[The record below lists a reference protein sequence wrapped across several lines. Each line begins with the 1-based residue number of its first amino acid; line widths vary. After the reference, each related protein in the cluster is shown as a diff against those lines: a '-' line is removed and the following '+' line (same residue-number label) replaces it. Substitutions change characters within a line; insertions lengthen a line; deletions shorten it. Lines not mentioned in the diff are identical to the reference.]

1 VKLVVTLW
9 LFFWS
14 SLFFYQ
20 LVVAQDVFQVLRD
33 SDVGYAEVKRG
44 VPLIF
49 PQDHFPHPDYRIE
62 WWYMTANLK
71 DQQGQDWG
79 LQWTLFRQSLSP
91 DGNLEGWD
99 SDQIWMAHAAV
110 TTPDKHFYAER
121 FSRGGIAQAG
131 VNQLTGSNG
140 FDAWID
146 DWRWQSASDTLFPST
161 LEFDIGE
168 HKVSLEL
175 NSKDD
180 WVLNGDAGF
189 SQKSAQ
195 GQASYYYSQPH
206 ITVKG
211 TVKTKDKTTPLSGN
225 AWLDREWSSQALA
238 QNQKGWDWFSLHLN
252 DGSKL
257 MVYQLRHDA
266 EDKLEGDLLSTGGLS
281 ASGLTDENW
290 ISGSW
295 IDMNGE
301 VTHLGKDD
309 IELNP
314 SSESQITTKNNTSIT
329 LPLDW
334 TISVSSSMLSTLN
347 RSLTIKPLYDEQWL
361 STSFPYWEGVVL
373 VSDDK
378 GQNIGKG
385 YMELTGYQPEQ

>member
-1 VKLVVTLW
+1 VKIVVTLL

-14 SLFFYQ
+14 SLFFSQ
-20 LVVAQDVFQVLRD
+20 LIVAQDVFQVLRD
-33 SDVGYAEVKRG
+33 NDVGYAEVKRG

-110 TTPDKHFYAER
+110 TTPDKHFFAQR
-121 FSRGGIAQAG
+121 FSRGGIDQAG
-131 VNQLTGSNG
+131 VNQLAGSKG

-146 DWRWQSASDTLFPST
+146 DWRWQSASDRLFPST
-161 LEFDIGE
+161 LEFNVGE
-168 HKVSLEL
+168 HKVSVEL

-195 GQASYYYSQPH
+195 GQASYYYSQPN

-211 TVKTKDKTTPLSGN
+211 AVKTKGKTIPLSGN

-238 QNQKGWDWFSLHLN
+238 QNQKGWDWFSLHLD
-252 DGSKL
+252 DGNKL
-257 MVYQLRHDA
+257 MVYQLRHD
-266 EDKLEGDLLSTGGLS
+266 TGN
-281 ASGLTDENW
+281 DW

-295 IDMNGE
+295 TSTDGE
-301 VTHLGKDD
+301 VIALGKND
-309 IELNP
+309 IELNS
-314 SSESQITTKNNTSIT
+314 SSERQITTKDSTSIT

-334 TISVSSSMLSTLN
+334 TISVSSSKLSALN

-385 YMELTGYQPEQ
+385 YMELTGYQTKQ

>member
-1 VKLVVTLW
+1 MKIVVTLS
-9 LFFWS
+9 LLFWS
-14 SLFFYQ
+14 SLFFSQ

-33 SDVGYAEVKRG
+33 NDVGYAEVKRG

-91 DGNLEGWD
+91 DANLEGWD

-110 TTPDKHFYAER
+110 TTPDKHFFAQR

-161 LEFDIGE
+161 LEFNAGD

-195 GQASYYYSQPH
+195 GQASYYYSQPN

-211 TVKTKDKTTPLSGN
+211 TVKTEDKTIPLSGN

-238 QNQKGWDWFSLHLN
+238 QNQKGWDWFSLHLD
-252 DGSKL
+252 DGNKL
-257 MVYQLRHDA
+257 MVYQLRHD
-266 EDKLEGDLLSTGGLS
+266 TGN
-281 ASGLTDENW
+281 NW

-295 IDMNGE
+295 ISAEGE
-301 VTHLGKDD
+301 VTPLGKGD
-309 IELNP
+309 IELNS
-314 SSESQITTKNNTSIT
+314 SSESQITSNNNRSIT

-334 TISVSSSMLSTLN
+334 TISVSTSNLPALN

-378 GQNIGKG
+378 GQSVGKG
-385 YMELTGYQPEQ
+385 YMELTGYQPVN

>member
-1 VKLVVTLW
+1 MKIVVTL
-9 LFFWS
+9 LLLFWS
-14 SLFFYQ
+14 SLFLSQ

-33 SDVGYAEVKRG
+33 NDVGYAEVKRG

-91 DGNLEGWD
+91 DANLEGWD

-110 TTPDKHFYAER
+110 TTPDKHFFAQR
-121 FSRGGIAQAG
+121 FSRGGIDQAG

-161 LEFDIGE
+161 LEFNVGE

-195 GQASYYYSQPH
+195 GQASYYYSQPN
-206 ITVKG
+206 ISVKG
-211 TVKTKDKTTPLSGN
+211 TVKIEGKTVPLSGN

-238 QNQKGWDWFSLHLN
+238 QNQKGWDWFSLHLD
-252 DGSKL
+252 DGNKL
-257 MVYQLRHDA
+257 MVYQLRHDT
-266 EDKLEGDLLSTGGLS
+266 GD
-281 ASGLTDENW
+281 NW

-295 IDMNGE
+295 ISAEGE
-301 VTHLGKDD
+301 VTPLGKGD
-309 IELNP
+309 IELNS
-314 SSESQITTKNNTSIT
+314 SSESQITSNNNRSIT

-334 TISVSSSMLSTLN
+334 TISVSTSKLPALT
-347 RSLTIKPLYDEQWL
+347 RSLSIKPLYNEQWL

-378 GQNIGKG
+378 GQSVGKG
-385 YMELTGYQPEQ
+385 YMELTGYQPVN